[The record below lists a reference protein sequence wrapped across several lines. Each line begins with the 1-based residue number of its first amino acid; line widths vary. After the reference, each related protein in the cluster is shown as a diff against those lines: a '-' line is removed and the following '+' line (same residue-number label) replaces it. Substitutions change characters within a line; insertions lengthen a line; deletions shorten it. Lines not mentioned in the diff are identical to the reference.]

1 MNVAAFG
8 NNPEQTGAFKVS
20 DNDITDF
27 VAGLSEKESFVDHWS
42 SALAGDQT
50 RHKARANKYLS
61 FIVFHHLERG
71 FQLGIILNREY

>member
-27 VAGLSEKESFVDHWS
+27 VAGLSEKESFVDHFRKS
-42 SALAGDQT
+42 HRQGVAHGAVDVNLQFGFGRRPDQT
-50 RHKARANKYLS
+50 
-61 FIVFHHLERG
+61 
-71 FQLGIILNREY
+71 